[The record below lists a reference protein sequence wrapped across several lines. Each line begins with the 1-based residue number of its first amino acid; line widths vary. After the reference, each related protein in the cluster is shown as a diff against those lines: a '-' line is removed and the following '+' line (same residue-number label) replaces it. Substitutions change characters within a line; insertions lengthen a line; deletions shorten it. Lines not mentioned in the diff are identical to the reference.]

1 MNSDDVIFYSSLL
14 LCVSLAN
21 YYKKIDDK
29 RLKRNYGTGLG
40 ILVACLICGHSILH
54 TVIMVWGNIVII
66 KCCDKRYVHQMS
78 LAYTWLY
85 LSYLHWS
92 LQKNCYII
100 WLHQTL
106 ALRLVGLA
114 FEISTYQ
121 RLKVDPG
128 MSTIKP
134 NMDNECLSTDPS
146 AGDIISY
153 AFYFTGIHKGP
164 YYRWKVFDDHFNAP
178 FGTLGDCRII
188 TEQKLKKAFA
198 CSLGYLLLRLKYSPQ
213 MYYERAFYIKYGS
226 DFRFLY
232 NIPQL
237 TMYFLHYQ
245 IVMLLCTSVC
255 TEAGFGVYPAKCLPI
270 PGYGPSTRFS
280 LLKLAARTPTIAM
293 EEEYNFSM
301 LKCFKNE
308 KLLLGPRMKDT
319 IRSWDMP
326 TRFWFWANMYKN
338 FIKANK
344 EIRSACSFVAWSIW
358 VGPSIPQIIV
368 SSTLW
373 VYVHLE
379 SEYCELYDTT
389 GSMKIPWNIGF
400 SIMRVFCLIYLAP
413 CLIVHDTATVLRYY
427 NSIYWIYHFFLLFL
441 IVAAIVIFK
450 LKDSL

>member
-280 LLKLAARTPTIAM
+280 LLKLA
-293 EEEYNFSM
+293 
-301 LKCFKNE
+301 
-308 KLLLGPRMKDT
+308 
-319 IRSWDMP
+319 
-326 TRFWFWANMYKN
+326 
-338 FIKANK
+338 
-344 EIRSACSFVAWSIW
+344 SACSFVAWSIW